1 MCRICVRNG
10 ESPQEQDIR
19 FDPDQH
25 KQVIFSE
32 DEYNLLTPLDF
43 SAKPTIYQKGKYLLN
58 LRPRKILIANI

>member
-25 KQVIFSE
+25 KQVIIS
-32 DEYNLLTPLDF
+32 DDDYNLLTPLDF
-43 SAKPTIYQKGKYLLN
+43 SAKPSIYQEGKY
-58 LRPRKILIANI
+58 